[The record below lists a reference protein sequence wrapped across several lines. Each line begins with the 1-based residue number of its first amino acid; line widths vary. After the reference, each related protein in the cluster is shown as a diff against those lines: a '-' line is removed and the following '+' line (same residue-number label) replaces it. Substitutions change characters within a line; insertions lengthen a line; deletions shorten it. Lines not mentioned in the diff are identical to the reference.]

1 MRGLAALLPSL
12 PLGRLNVRSAL
23 DILIIAVL
31 IYYLLKLLRGTRGLQ
46 MLVALLLLFL
56 LDEGARWA
64 RLGMV
69 EWLLTT
75 LLPYFAIALIVLFQP
90 EIRRA
95 LARFGRQFSFGQLL
109 GQRAGA
115 SYDDLVLAAGHF
127 SQNRIGALVVIERDV
142 SLSTYIES
150 GIALDAN
157 LSYDLLIAIFR
168 PGSPMHDG
176 AVILQRDRICIR
188 GMLSAALAQPGALQ
202 STRHAPS
209 RRHRHHRGKRR
220 DRRGGLGRDRRDF
233 HRHGRRDR
241 AGHHRR
247 SAAGTFD
254 FADGSPS
261 PDTGGNRH
269 AGRGAAEINH
279 GLAA

>member
-46 MLVALLLLFL
+46 ILVALVLLFL

-109 GQRAGA
+109 GQGTGA
-115 SYDDLVLAAGHF
+115 PYDDLVLAAGHF

-176 AVILQRDRICIR
+176 AVILQRDRIV
-188 GMLSAALAQPGALQ
+188 SAACFLPLSLNPALSNQ
-202 STRHAPS
+202 LGTRHRAAIGVTEES
-209 RRHRHHRGKRR
+209 DAIAVVVSEETGAISLAT
-220 DRRGGLGRDRRDF
+220 GGAIELDITADELQERLVLLM
-233 HRHGRRDR
+233 GRRR
-241 AGHHRR
+241 QTLVGA
-247 SAAGTFD
+247 SA
-254 FADGSPS
+254 P
-261 PDTGGNRH
+261 
-269 AGRGAAEINH
+269 AA
-279 GLAA
+279 AAALRK

>member
-1 MRGLAALLPSL
+1 MSGFATFLSGL
-12 PLGRLNVRSAL
+12 PLGRLNARSAL

-46 MLVALLLLFL
+46 ILVALLLLFL
-56 LDEGARWA
+56 FDEGARWA

-95 LARFGRQFSFGQLL
+95 LARFGRQFSLGRFV
-109 GQRAGA
+109 GQRTGTP
-115 SYDDLVLAAGHF
+115 YDDLVLAAGHF
-127 SQNRIGALVVIERDV
+127 AQNRIGALVVIERDV

-150 GIALDAN
+150 GITLDAN

-176 AVILQRDRICIR
+176 AVILQRDRIC
-188 GMLSAALAQPGALQ
+188 SAACFLPLSLNPALSNQ
-202 STRHAPS
+202 LGTRHRAAIGITEES
-209 RRHRHHRGKRR
+209 DAIAVVVSEETGAISIAT
-220 DRRGGLGRDRRDF
+220 GGAIELDISADQLQERLISLM
-233 HRHGRRDR
+233 GRRR
-241 AGHHRR
+241 QTLAGGVAP
-247 SAAGTFD
+247 AAVL
-254 FADGSPS
+254 
-261 PDTGGNRH
+261 RK
-269 AGRGAAEINH
+269 
-279 GLAA
+279 

>member
-12 PLGRLNVRSAL
+12 PLERLNVRSAL

-46 MLVALLLLFL
+46 ILVALLLLFG

-75 LLPYFAIALIVLFQP
+75 LIPYFAIAVIVLFQP

-109 GQRAGA
+109 GQGTGA
-115 SYDDLVLAAGHF
+115 PYDDLVLAAGHF

-176 AVILQRDRICIR
+176 AVILQRDRIC
-188 GMLSAALAQPGALQ
+188 SAACFLPLSLNPALSNQ
-202 STRHAPS
+202 LGTRHRAAIGITEES
-209 RRHRHHRGKRR
+209 DAIAVVVSEETGAISIAT
-220 DRRGGLGRDRRDF
+220 GGAIELDITADQLQE
-233 HRHGRRDR
+233 HLISLTGRRR
-241 AGHHRR
+241 QTLVGAGAP
-247 SAAGTFD
+247 AA
-254 FADGSPS
+254 AL
-261 PDTGGNRH
+261 RK
-269 AGRGAAEINH
+269 
-279 GLAA
+279 

>member
-1 MRGLAALLPSL
+1 MSGFATLLSGL
-12 PLGRLNVRSAL
+12 PLGRLNARSAL

-46 MLVALLLLFL
+46 ILVALLLLFL
-56 LDEGARWA
+56 FDEGARWA

-95 LARFGRQFSFGQLL
+95 LARFGRQFSLGRFV
-109 GQRAGA
+109 GQRTGTP
-115 SYDDLVLAAGHF
+115 YDDLVLAAGHF
-127 SQNRIGALVVIERDV
+127 AQNRIGALVVIERDV

-150 GIALDAN
+150 GITLDAN

-176 AVILQRDRICIR
+176 AVILQRDRIC
-188 GMLSAALAQPGALQ
+188 SAACFLPLSLNPALSNQ
-202 STRHAPS
+202 LGTRHRAAIGITEES
-209 RRHRHHRGKRR
+209 DAIAVVVSEETGAISIAT
-220 DRRGGLGRDRRDF
+220 GGAIELDISADQLQERLISLM
-233 HRHGRRDR
+233 GRRR
-241 AGHHRR
+241 QTLAGGVAP
-247 SAAGTFD
+247 AAVL
-254 FADGSPS
+254 
-261 PDTGGNRH
+261 RK
-269 AGRGAAEINH
+269 
-279 GLAA
+279 

>member
-46 MLVALLLLFL
+46 ILVALLLLFG

-75 LLPYFAIALIVLFQP
+75 LIPYFAIAVIVLFQP

-109 GQRAGA
+109 GQGTGA
-115 SYDDLVLAAGHF
+115 PYDDLVLAAGHF

-150 GIALDAN
+150 GITLDAN

-176 AVILQRDRICIR
+176 AVILQRDRIC
-188 GMLSAALAQPGALQ
+188 SAACFLPLSLNPALSNQ
-202 STRHAPS
+202 LGTRHRAAIGITEES
-209 RRHRHHRGKRR
+209 DAIAVVVSEETGAISIAT
-220 DRRGGLGRDRRDF
+220 GGAIELDITADQLQE
-233 HRHGRRDR
+233 HLISLTGRRR
-241 AGHHRR
+241 QTLVGAGAP
-247 SAAGTFD
+247 AA
-254 FADGSPS
+254 AL
-261 PDTGGNRH
+261 RK
-269 AGRGAAEINH
+269 
-279 GLAA
+279 